1 MSEWWSYSLADFL
14 LFSPQ
19 TYLRLFALHNEAL
32 WPGQIGAIIG
42 GFALLMALQGDNGRR
57 GALLVAGTAWLLVA
71 WLWFLER
78 YATIN
83 WAADWLGA
91 GFALQTLL
99 LWIAALRRGTES
111 GGLARAVGFVL
122 IVFAILAQPLLPMLL
137 GRDWQQGEVFALM
150 PGPTVVATLGL
161 LLVLRASWLLFL
173 LPLLWC
179 ILDGAAL
186 STMKLPEAW
195 LLPACGLLAFVMRLP
210 RRSTG

>member
-1 MSEWWSYSLADFL
+1 MSDWSTYTLSDFL

-19 TYLRLFALHNEAL
+19 IYMRLFGLHNEAL
-32 WPGQIGAIIG
+32 WPWQIAAVIAGL
-42 GFALLMALQGDNGRR
+42 ALLMALQGDNGRR

-83 WAADWLGA
+83 WAADWFAA

-99 LWIAALRRGTES
+99 LWIAALRPGAEAGS
-111 GGLARAVGFVL
+111 LARAVGFAL
-122 IVFAILAQPLLPMLL
+122 MVFGVLAQPFLPALL

-150 PGPTVVATLGL
+150 PDPTVIATLGL
-161 LLVLRASWLLFL
+161 LLTLRASWLLFV

-179 ILDGAAL
+179 VIDGATL
-186 STMKLPEAW
+186 WTMELPEAW
-195 LLPACGLLAFVMRLP
+195 LLPACAALAVLLRL
-210 RRSTG
+210 RRA